1 MGITKASK
9 KVAKKKVA
17 KKVATNPVKKY
28 ANRDEARAA
37 YAKGEY

>member
-9 KVAKKKVA
+9 KKVSKKKVV
-17 KKVATNPVKKY
+17 KKSVKKY

-37 YAKGEY
+37 AYRGKL